1 MEMETNG
8 TRGIAFNTLKLYKER
23 IIGHP
28 IRYKVLSVRYF
39 INGMMGSVSLNSL
52 NRSKRWF
59 SIYFF
64 ANLPK
69 LFIY

>member
-8 TRGIAFNTLKLYKER
+8 TRGLAFNTLKLYKER

-39 INGMMGSVSLNSL
+39 INGMIGFCFFKLAQ
-52 NRSKRWF
+52 
-59 SIYFF
+59 SIYKMV
-64 ANLPK
+64 LHL
-69 LFIY
+69 LFC

>member
-8 TRGIAFNTLKLYKER
+8 TRGLAFNTLKLYKER

-39 INGMMGSVSLNSL
+39 INGMIGFCFFKLAQ
-52 NRSKRWF
+52 
-59 SIYFF
+59 SI
-64 ANLPK
+64 
-69 LFIY
+69 